1 MNYIGANTFW
11 RSFIGVR
18 TLWLAGRFGGGKT
31 LLAFGS
37 AIWLYEN
44 FHVDAVVSN
53 IPSEICSPISHIW
66 IRKYSRE
73 EFEAE
78 PGQRQYETFV
88 GPEPPDAA
96 GWRPGLA
103 NVAIVFDEAWILLDA
118 REWKSQI
125 GRTIGAYL
133 RKYNLYL
140 ILPSVFPVDVRFR
153 QFYVQRVLNLAVFG
167 VPAWIYK
174 WRLECGLIDD
184 GGAFAM
190 LRPSSLYGTYDHLA
204 TPSDDAGITDAM
216 AMTQERGDVNLSRD
230 EAGQWT
236 GDVGAMD
243 KIGER
248 ARRRRGK

>member
-1 MNYIGANTFW
+1 MEKYIGATTFF

-44 FHVDAVVSN
+44 GYADCIVSN
-53 IPSEICSPISHIW
+53 IPSNLSVPIGDVW

-73 EFEAE
+73 EFEQR
-78 PGQRQYETFV
+78 GDNRQYDTV
-88 GPEPPDAA
+88 VADQCPD
-96 GWRPGLA
+96 GYRPGLA
-103 NVAIVFDEAWILLDA
+103 NAAVVFDEAWILLDA
-118 REWKSQI
+118 REWKRQV

-153 QFYVQRVLNLAVFG
+153 QFYCQRVLNLAVFG
-167 VPAWIYK
+167 FPMWIYK

-184 GGAFAM
+184 GGTFG
-190 LRPSSLYGTYDHLA
+190 LWRPSALYGTYDHLA

-216 AMTQERGDVNLSRD
+216 AQTQERGDVNLDRD
-230 EAGQWT
+230 AVGDWT
-236 GDVGAMD
+236 GDVGAMERIAD
-243 KIGER
+243 R
-248 ARRRRGK
+248 ARGRKNA